1 MSIFQDQFVLR
12 HPLAPHSLFEDKT
25 RHTNANDIKLETTLQ
40 ELPFYLG
47 CDAVETNVALGEDRS
62 LLRRHR
68 VRSCHNSN
76 IKFRAVTGL
85 WKGPGIFSC
94 RLLIREIIAVNSF
107 WYEIP

>member
-1 MSIFQDQFVLR
+1 MLTSQDRFVLR
-12 HPLAPHSLFEDKT
+12 HSLVLCSLYDD
-25 RHTNANDIKLETTLQ
+25 RMQHTNANDIELETTLQ

-76 IKFRAVTGL
+76 LEFRAVTGL
-85 WKGPGIFSC
+85 WKSPGIFSC
-94 RLLIREIIAVNSF
+94 RLLIRENIAVNSF